1 MSKRNRD
8 LPIPAPALDDDNSL
22 ELARVWMV
30 DGTQVVS
37 LRVGAPDPEAWG
49 YALADLARHV
59 AAAYA
64 QKGVD
69 ARDTLRGIR
78 NAFLDDMVERAA
90 TSLHAPARAATPIGK
105 TPKPRR
111 AIDRAIDRATS
122 RASTKLR

>member
-8 LPIPAPALDDDNSL
+8 LPIPAPALDDDDSL
-22 ELARVWMV
+22 EVARVWIV
-30 DGTQVVS
+30 VGTQVVS

-59 AAAYA
+59 AAAYE
-64 QKGVD
+64 QKGID
-69 ARDTLRGIR
+69 PRDTLKGIR

-90 TSLHAPARAATPIGK
+90 TSLHIPARAATPVGK

-111 AIDRAIDRATS
+111 ATS
-122 RASTKLR
+122 RAST